1 MRIDFLELRLL
12 RLPLVRAFET
22 SFGRVASRTIVLVT
36 VRGDGLEGW
45 GESVADADPLYSGET
60 TDTVWRAIDAYLA
73 PRLLAAPLSH
83 PRELGERFRAVRGH
97 HMAKAAVEMA
107 VWDLHARREG
117 RPLSAL
123 LGGVRAAVPS
133 GVSIGIEASIEGLLE
148 RIAIERAAGYQ
159 RVKIKIKPGWDAA
172 VVERVRARFGDD
184 LPLMVDANA
193 AYQPGDAALDALDA
207 QGLLMIEQPLAE
219 DDLVEHAALQRRLRT
234 PICLDESIDTPADM
248 AAALALGACRVVNIK
263 PGRLGGHAASIAVHD
278 RCAAAGVPVWHGGM
292 LETGIG
298 RAHNLHLASLP
309 QFTLP
314 GDIAAS
320 ERYFQ
325 PDLIEPPIRVAADG
339 TIAVPTGPGIGVT
352 IVPERVERATERRL
366 ATTARAAARFP
377 QELGS
382 H

>member
-1 MRIDFLELRLL
+1 MIDFLELRLL
-12 RLPLVRAFET
+12 RLPLVRPFET

-60 TDTVWRAIDAYLA
+60 ADTVWRAIERYLA
-73 PRLLAAPLSH
+73 PRLLAAPIADA
-83 PRELGERFRAVRGH
+83 RDLGERFRAVRGH

-107 VWDLHARREG
+107 VWDLQARRDG

-133 GVSIGIEASIEGLLE
+133 GVSIGIEASVDALLE

-159 RVKIKIKPGWDAA
+159 RVKIKIKPGWDVG

-193 AYQPGDAALDALDA
+193 AYQPADAALEALDA

-234 PICLDESIDTPADM
+234 PICLDETVDTPADM
-248 AAALALGACRVVNIK
+248 AAAVALGACRIVNIK

-278 RCAAAGVPVWHGGM
+278 RCVAAGIPVWHGGM
-292 LETGIG
+292 LETSIG

-309 QFTLP
+309 GFTLP

-339 TIAVPTGPGIGVT
+339 TVAVPAGPGIGVT
-352 IVPERVERATERRL
+352 IVPDRVERATERRL
-366 ATTARAAARFP
+366 ATTARARG
-377 QELGS
+377 GS

>member
-1 MRIDFLELRLL
+1 MIDFLELRLL
-12 RLPLVRAFET
+12 RLPLVRPFET

-60 TDTVWRAIDAYLA
+60 ADTVWRAIERYLA
-73 PRLLAAPLSH
+73 PRLLAAPIADA
-83 PRELGERFRAVRGH
+83 RDLGERFRAVRGH

-107 VWDLHARREG
+107 VWDLQARRDG

-133 GVSIGIEASIEGLLE
+133 GVSIGIEASVDALLE

-159 RVKIKIKPGWDAA
+159 RVKIKIKPGWDAG
-172 VVERVRARFGDD
+172 VVERVRRRFGDD

-193 AYQPGDAALDALDA
+193 AYEPADAALEALDA

-234 PICLDESIDTPADM
+234 PICLDESVDTPADM
-248 AAALALGACRVVNIK
+248 AAAVALGACRIVNIK

-278 RCAAAGVPVWHGGM
+278 RCVAAGIPVWHGGM

-309 QFTLP
+309 GFTLP

-339 TIAVPTGPGIGVT
+339 TVAVPTGPGIGVT
-352 IVPERVERATERRL
+352 IVPDRVERATERRL
-366 ATTARAAARFP
+366 ATTARARG
-377 QELGS
+377 GS

>member
-1 MRIDFLELRLL
+1 MIDFLELRLL
-12 RLPLVRAFET
+12 RLPLVRPFET

-60 TDTVWRAIDAYLA
+60 VDTVWRAIERYLA
-73 PRLLAAPLSH
+73 PRLLAAPIADA
-83 PRELGERFRAVRGH
+83 RDLGERFRAVRGH

-107 VWDLHARREG
+107 VWDLQARRDG

-133 GVSIGIEASIEGLLE
+133 GVSIGIEASVDALLE

-159 RVKIKIKPGWDAA
+159 RVKIKIKPGWDVG

-193 AYQPGDAALDALDA
+193 AYQPADAALEALDA

-234 PICLDESIDTPADM
+234 PICLDESVDTPADM
-248 AAALALGACRVVNIK
+248 AAAVALGACRIVNIK

-278 RCAAAGVPVWHGGM
+278 RCVAAGIPVWHGGM
-292 LETGIG
+292 LESGIG

-309 QFTLP
+309 GFTLP

-339 TIAVPTGPGIGVT
+339 TVAVPAGPGIGVT
-352 IVPERVERATERRL
+352 IVPDRVERATERRL
-366 ATTARAAARFP
+366 ATTARARG
-377 QELGS
+377 GS

>member
-1 MRIDFLELRLL
+1 MIDFLELRLL
-12 RLPLVRAFET
+12 RLPLVRPFET

-60 TDTVWRAIDAYLA
+60 VDTVWRAIERYLA
-73 PRLLAAPLSH
+73 PRLLAAPIADA
-83 PRELGERFRAVRGH
+83 RDLGERFRAVRGH

-107 VWDLHARREG
+107 VWDLQARRDG

-133 GVSIGIEASIEGLLE
+133 GVSIGIEASVDALLE

-159 RVKIKIKPGWDAA
+159 RVKIKIKPGWDVG

-193 AYQPGDAALDALDA
+193 AYQPADAALEALDA

-234 PICLDESIDTPADM
+234 PICLDESVDTPADM
-248 AAALALGACRVVNIK
+248 AAAVALGACRIVNIK

-278 RCAAAGVPVWHGGM
+278 RCVAAGIPVWHGGM
-292 LETGIG
+292 LESGIG

-309 QFTLP
+309 GFTLP

-339 TIAVPTGPGIGVT
+339 TVAVPTGPGIGVT
-352 IVPERVERATERRL
+352 IVPDRVERATERRL
-366 ATTARAAARFP
+366 ATTARARG
-377 QELGS
+377 GS